1 MTSRMPRLAM
11 QAPMLGVAAFSFTGE
26 PGRQAPGIVLTG
38 CPDALMAPLETI
50 HAPGWPGTVLA
61 VSVPMLIAAA
71 WKNDGPLTTA
81 RLGGRRC
88 GRTASGMAIWTAAKT
103 ASVTAMAGTARRMR
117 APVTAP
123 RVKANAA

>member
-1 MTSRMPRLAM
+1 MASRMPRLAM
-11 QAPMLGVAAFSFTGE
+11 QAPRLVVAAFAFTGE

-61 VSVPMLIAAA
+61 VSVPTFIAAA
-71 WKNDGPLTTA
+71 WKNDEPLTTV
-81 RLGGRRC
+81 RVGGMRC
-88 GRTASGMAIWTAAKT
+88 GRTASGMAIWTAAKM
-103 ASVTAMAGTARRMR
+103 ARVTAMAGTVRRMR
-117 APVTAP
+117 APVAAP